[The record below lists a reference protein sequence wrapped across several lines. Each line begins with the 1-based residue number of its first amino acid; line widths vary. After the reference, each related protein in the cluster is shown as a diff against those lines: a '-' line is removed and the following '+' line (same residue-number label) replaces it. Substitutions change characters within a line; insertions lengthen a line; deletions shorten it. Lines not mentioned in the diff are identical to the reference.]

1 MRKEGQTPCTI
12 PKRLMP
18 GFQKRDPLI
27 ELPLPHIKYKDTC
40 PLNLAKTGQ
49 RFNGCPKELD
59 RSPIMR
65 ASNAGKLVMET
76 NGIGEMSAQDSA
88 RPLDQVHL
96 IPPQTTS
103 ELQTLDKIEHGSNRI
118 KEETEDGTDKELE
131 GITPP
136 RDLLSP
142 FVGKHTQPC

>member
-1 MRKEGQTPCTI
+1 MKNEEQTPRTI
-12 PKRLMP
+12 PKRLMS
-18 GFQKRDPLI
+18 GFQKRDPLT
-27 ELPLPHIKYKDTC
+27 EPPPPHTEYKDTC

-49 RFNGCPKELD
+49 RFSGCPKELD

-96 IPPQTTS
+96 TPPQTTS
-103 ELQTLDKIEHGSNRI
+103 ELQTLDKTEHRSNRI
-118 KEETEDGTDKELE
+118 KEEMEDGTDDVLE
-131 GITPP
+131 GLTPP
-136 RDLLSP
+136 GDLLSP
-142 FVGKHTQPC
+142 SVGKHTQPR

>member
-1 MRKEGQTPCTI
+1 MKKEEQTLRTI

-27 ELPLPHIKYKDTC
+27 EPPPPHIEYKDTY

-49 RFNGCPKELD
+49 RYSGCPKGLD

-65 ASNAGKLVMET
+65 ASNAEKLVSEIS
-76 NGIGEMSAQDSA
+76 GIGEMSAQDSA

-96 IPPQTTS
+96 TPPQTTS
-103 ELQTLDKIEHGSNRI
+103 ELQTLDKIEHLSNRI
-118 KEETEDGTDKELE
+118 KEETEDGTDGELE

-136 RDLLSP
+136 GDLLSP
-142 FVGKHTQPC
+142 SVGKRTPPC